1 MIAQRKGART
11 LRPAALALVCV
22 ALALAGPVRAAAQDV
37 VVLTNGDRIS
47 GQLVG
52 VAGGTWTIKHP
63 GGELKL
69 DAASIASFSSAGDV
83 GVRFPDGTIA
93 AGRVV
98 ATDGGMRFVGADGT
112 TRSVTVADLLAVG
125 SATNLEA
132 LRALHIGF
140 LSPFG
145 RFWRASIGAGF
156 VNTSGNSRS
165 RGVNGDLKIERA
177 TSKDRLAFGFG
188 TASQWSPDDAGDLVK
203 SVEKYYGSARLDVVL
218 SGAVYLFAGTLQE
231 IDKFQGLDLRSNY
244 NAGAGYQVLA
254 LSQTNLRFDLSGG
267 LRVENFTPTAGDTTI
282 STPIWSAGSQ
292 LKQKLG
298 PVTLDWALRWT
309 PAVDDIKD
317 YRFLSDAGL
326 ATTIFKGLG
335 FRIGSRNEYNNNPP
349 VGIKRHDWLFTT
361 NFTYSLGG

>member
-1 MIAQRKGART
+1 MVF
-11 LRPAALALVCV
+11 ALLF
-22 ALALAGPVRAAAQDV
+22 LALAAVRPARVAAQDV

-47 GQLVG
+47 GELVG
-52 VAGGTWTIKHP
+52 VGAGTWTIKHP

-69 DAASIASFSSAGDV
+69 SAATITAFSSAGDV
-83 GVRFPDGTIA
+83 GVRFPEGTIA

-98 ATDGGMRFVGADGT
+98 TTDGGMRFVGADGT
-112 TRSVTVADLLAVG
+112 ARPVTIADLVAVG
-125 SATNLEA
+125 SATNLES
-132 LRALHIGF
+132 LRELHIGF

-156 VNTSGNSRS
+156 ANKSGNSRS

-188 TASQWSPDDAGDLVK
+188 TASQWSPDDAGDLVRT
-203 SVEKYYGSARLDVVL
+203 VEKYYGSARLDVVL

-244 NAGAGYQVLA
+244 AGGVGYQILA
-254 LSQTNLRFDLSGG
+254 RSQTNLRFDLSGG
-267 LRVENFTPTAGDTTI
+267 LRVENFTPTAGDTTV
-282 STPIWSAGSQ
+282 STVIWSAGSQ

-298 PVTLDWALRWT
+298 PLTLDWALRWT
-309 PAVDDIKD
+309 PAVDDIED
-317 YRFLSDAGL
+317 YRLLSDAGL

-349 VGIKRHDWLFTT
+349 VGIRRHDWLFTT
-361 NFTYSLGG
+361 NLTYSLGG